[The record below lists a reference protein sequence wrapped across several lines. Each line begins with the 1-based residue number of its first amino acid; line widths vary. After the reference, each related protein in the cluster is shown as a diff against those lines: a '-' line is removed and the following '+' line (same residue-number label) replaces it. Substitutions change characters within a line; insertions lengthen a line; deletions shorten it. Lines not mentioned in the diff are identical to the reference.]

1 MENKEDK
8 MEMLKKLENQKGDK
22 YFDLKLKLHGIV
34 NNVTEFVI
42 AQDKENRILREL
54 LEEENKTY
62 DNLVKEND
70 CLKAIIRNLCEKFQ
84 VGDEELSD
92 ICKCSV
98 QEKIVK
104 KY

>member
-54 LEEENKTY
+54 LEEENKSY
-62 DNLVKEND
+62 NNLVKEND

-98 QEKIVK
+98 QEATHK
-104 KY
+104 KC